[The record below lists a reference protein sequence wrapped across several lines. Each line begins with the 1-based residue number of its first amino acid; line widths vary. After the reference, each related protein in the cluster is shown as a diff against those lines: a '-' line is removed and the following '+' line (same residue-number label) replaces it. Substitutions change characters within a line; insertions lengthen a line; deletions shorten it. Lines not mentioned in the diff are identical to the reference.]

1 MVAATYAYAP
11 ADAAAR
17 LARLARLRRLARL
30 MDAQFGLPGT
40 RFRFG
45 VDGLVGLAPVAGDLL
60 TGLVSLYVVW
70 EARSLGAPPALLAR
84 MLANV
89 AVDVAGGA
97 LPVVGDLFDAAF
109 KANIRNVALLEG
121 WIGRGR

>member
-1 MVAATYAYAP
+1 MAAATYAYAP
-11 ADAAAR
+11 ADAS
-17 LARLARLRRLARL
+17 ARLARLRWLARL

-40 RFRFG
+40 KFRFG

-121 WIGRGR
+121 WIERGR

>member
-1 MVAATYAYAP
+1 MAAATYAYAP
-11 ADAAAR
+11 ADAA
-17 LARLARLRRLARL
+17 ARLARLRRLARL

-109 KANIRNVALLEG
+109 KANIRNVALLKG